1 MKLLDVVDVF
11 DSDIEVLID
20 SSKLK
25 FPYIG
30 TVGDI
35 PEDLW
40 GMKVHRIYISADG
53 EGINIDC

>member
-1 MKLLDVVDVF
+1 MKILDVVDVF

-20 SSKLK
+20 GSKLK

-40 GMKVHRIYISADG
+40 NMKVYTIYI
-53 EGINIDC
+53 